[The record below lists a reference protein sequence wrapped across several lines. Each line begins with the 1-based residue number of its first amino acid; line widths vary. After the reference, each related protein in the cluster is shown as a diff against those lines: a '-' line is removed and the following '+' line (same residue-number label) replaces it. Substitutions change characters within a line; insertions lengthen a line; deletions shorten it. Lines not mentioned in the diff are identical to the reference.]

1 MNAAARGALW
11 MIGAAAALT
20 AMAVCI
26 RYLPAYSVLL
36 LIFLRNVIN
45 LALLAPSLL
54 RHGSGIFRTRRFGT
68 HALRNAF
75 LYGGN
80 VAWFYGVTMVSLA
93 DVAALQFTS
102 PLFTALIAA
111 MFLGERLDSHR
122 VLAIIAGFAGAV
134 AIIRPGLIPVNSG
147 TLLVLLAAFLY
158 SCAHVVT
165 KRLSDT
171 ESGSTVVFF
180 MSVTILAYS
189 AVPAAMVWEVPAVAD
204 LPAIIGLGITGY
216 ATHYC
221 LTRSLAEAD
230 ATFVIAFDFF
240 RLPFSVA
247 LGWLLFTEILD
258 AWTGFGALVIF
269 AAGYYSTVR
278 EGRQRGPG

>member
-1 MNAAARGALW
+1 MTAAAKGAFW
-11 MIGAAAALT
+11 MIAAAAALT

-26 RYLPAYSVLL
+26 RYLPLYSVLL
-36 LIFLRNVIN
+36 LIFLRNAIN
-45 LALLAPSLL
+45 LILMTPSLM
-54 RHGSGIFRTRRFGT
+54 RQGAAVFRTKRLGA

-80 VAWFYGVTMVSLA
+80 VAWFYGVTLVSLA

-102 PLFTALIAA
+102 PLFTAMIAA
-111 MFLGERLDSHR
+111 AFLGERFGGHR
-122 VLAIIAGFAGAV
+122 AVAVAAGFAGAV
-134 AIIRPGLIPVNSG
+134 AIIRPGLIPLNAG

-158 SCAHVVT
+158 SCAHVAT

-171 ESGSTVVFF
+171 ESGSTVVFY
-180 MSVTILAYS
+180 MSVTILLYS
-189 AVPAAMVWEVPAVAD
+189 ALPAFAVWRTPEAAD
-204 LPAIIGLGITGY
+204 LPAIVGLGLTGY

-221 LTRSLAEAD
+221 ITRSLAEAD
-230 ATFVIAFDFF
+230 ATFVIAFDFM

-247 LGWLLFTEILD
+247 LGWLLFSETLD
-258 AWTGFGALVIF
+258 LWTGLGALIIF

-278 EGRQRGPG
+278 ENRGPP

>member
-1 MNAAARGALW
+1 MNAAARGGLW
-11 MIGAAAALT
+11 MVAAAASLT
-20 AMAVCI
+20 AMAACI

-54 RHGSGIFRTRRFGT
+54 RRRAGVFRTRRLGA

-80 VAWFYGVTMVSLA
+80 VAWFYGVTKISLA

-111 MFLGERLDSHR
+111 MFLGERLDGHR
-122 VLAIIAGFAGAV
+122 VLAIAAGLVGAV
-134 AIIRPGLIPVNSG
+134 AIIRPGVVPFNSG
-147 TLLVLLAAFLY
+147 TVLVLAAALLY
-158 SCAHVVT
+158 SCAHVAT
-165 KRLSDT
+165 KRLADT
-171 ESGSTVVFF
+171 ESGTTVVFF
-180 MSVTILAYS
+180 MSVTVLVYS
-189 AVPAAMVWEVPAVAD
+189 AGPALAVWRTPEPQD
-204 LPAIIGLGITGY
+204 LPAIVGLGVTGY

-221 LTRSLAEAD
+221 ITRSLAEAD
-230 ATFVIAFDFF
+230 AAFVIAFDFF
-240 RLPFSVA
+240 RLPFSVL
-247 LGWLLFTEILD
+247 LGWLLFTEALD
-258 AWTGFGALVIF
+258 LWTGAGALVIF

-278 EGRQRGPG
+278 EAGRGRPG